1 MQHTIPIRLVE
12 EAQPLIDRFQR
23 QYDYLR
29 LSITDVCNFK
39 CNYCLPDGY
48 QPQADRTSFLTVS
61 EIRRLINAFAAMGT
75 QKVRLTGGEPTLR
88 KDFTQIIETVRANDG
103 IKKIALTTNGY
114 RMAKSVAEWQRA
126 GLDAINVSVDS
137 LDPKMFHQITGEN
150 LFHQVMSG
158 IDKAFEIGYP
168 QIKVNSVLMKGL
180 NDKDFNAFLAWIKD
194 RPIEMRFIELMQT
207 GEMDQFFQHHHLSG
221 SVLMQQLLQN
231 GWELQNRALTDG
243 PAKVFKHADYQGSI
257 GLIMP
262 YSKDFCADCNR
273 LRVSATGQLHLCLF
287 GEEGTDIRDLL
298 QHDWQQ
304 APLQARLFSALQQKR
319 EHHYLH
325 QGDSGVRPHLA
336 SIGG

>member
-1 MQHTIPIRLVE
+1 MQSIPIHQLDETV
-12 EAQPLIDRFQR
+12 LIDRFQR
-23 QYDYLR
+23 QYHYLR

-39 CNYCLPDGY
+39 CNYCLPNGY
-48 QPQADRTSFLTVS
+48 RPGQDKSSFLTLS

-75 QKVRLTGGEPTLR
+75 HKVRLTGGEPTLR
-88 KDFTQIIETVRANDG
+88 KDFISIIETVRANDH
-103 IKKIALTTNGY
+103 IQKIALTTNGY
-114 RMAKSVAEWQRA
+114 RMEKSVAAWRKA

-150 LFHQVMSG
+150 LFHRVMAG
-158 IDKAFEIGYP
+158 IDKAFEVGYS

-180 NDKDFNAFLAWIKD
+180 NDRDFKAFLSWIKD

-207 GEMDQFFQHHHLSG
+207 GEMNHFFQHHHLSG
-221 SVLMQQLLQN
+221 AVLMETLLQN
-231 GWELQNRALTDG
+231 GWQLQTRSLSDG
-243 PAKVFKHADYQGSI
+243 PAKVFKHDDYQGSI

-287 GEEGTDIRDLL
+287 GEEGTQIRDLL
-298 QHDWQQ
+298 QHDGQQ
-304 APLQARLFSALQQKR
+304 VALQQRLSSALQYKR
-319 EHHYLH
+319 EHHYLQ
-325 QGDSGVRPHLA
+325 QGDSGIRPHLA

>member
-1 MQHTIPIRLVE
+1 MQQIPIQLVE
-12 EAQPLIDRFQR
+12 PSSLVDRFQR
-23 QYDYLR
+23 QYQYLR

-39 CNYCLPDGY
+39 CNYCLPNGY
-48 QPQADRTSFLTVS
+48 QPEANKPSFLTLN

-75 QKVRLTGGEPTLR
+75 QKVRITGGEPTLR
-88 KDFTQIIETVRANDG
+88 KDFTRIIETVRANPS
-103 IKKIALTTNGY
+103 IQKIALTTNGY
-114 RMAKSVAEWQRA
+114 RMAKSVAEWKAA

-150 LFHQVMSG
+150 LFHQVMQG
-158 IDKAFEIGYP
+158 IDTAFEAGYK

-180 NDKDFNAFLAWIKD
+180 NDHDFSAFLNWIKD

-207 GEMDQFFQHHHLSG
+207 GEMDRFFQRHHLSG
-221 SVLMQQLLQN
+221 MVLMEKLLQN
-231 GWELQNRALTDG
+231 GWQQQIRALTDG
-243 PAKVFKHADYQGSI
+243 PAKVFKHPDYQGSI

-273 LRVSATGQLHLCLF
+273 LRVSAKGQLHLCLF
-287 GEEGTDIRDLL
+287 GEEGTDLRDLL
-298 QHDWQQ
+298 QYDWQQ

-319 EHHYLH
+319 QQHYLH